1 MTAAGREQL
10 ERFRRAVGAR
20 LGLRF
25 DDDKLEQLAQVAE
38 ERAEATKARS
48 IDAYVARLS
57 GEGGGDEVRALAER
71 LTVGETYF
79 FRNSNDLEAFSGAVL
94 PDRVRR
100 RGADRRLRILSA
112 GCASGEEPY
121 TLAMLVRADAQ
132 LASWDVRVHG
142 IDVNPAAIARAR
154 EGRYSAW
161 SLRQTTP
168 ALRARFFR
176 AEGRHSR
183 VVDDVRA
190 LVSFEERNL
199 VDDDPALWAPGS
211 WDVVFCRNVVMYFSP
226 EVFRRV
232 VARIAGALVPGGYL
246 FLGHAETLRGVSTD
260 YHLRQSH
267 GTFYYQPRGTEEGA
281 PALGPPDDTL
291 PSPSPSPSPWPSPTP
306 APAPDARTAWVQ
318 AIQEASERVA
328 KVAAAARAPEPRE
341 GTAAKDALP
350 TRGEPDAHGDGAR
363 VALALE
369 LLRRERFAEALA
381 ALGPRAPAA
390 EEDVDALLLRAVLL
404 TSSADLAGAERVCAR
419 ILERDELNAEAHYL
433 RALCREHAGDP
444 VGAADHDRY
453 ALYLDPTFAMPRL
466 HLGLLAKRG
475 GDLELARRELARARV
490 LLAGEDGSR
499 ILLLGGGFTR
509 EGLLEVCRAELGACG
524 GME

>member
-1 MTAAGREQL
+1 MTARDRTEQL

-25 DDDKLEQLAQVAE
+25 EDDKLELLAEVAA
-38 ERAEATKARS
+38 ERVEATGARS
-48 IDAYVARLS
+48 LDAYVSRLS
-57 GEGGGDEVRALAER
+57 GEAGREEIRPLAAR

-79 FRNSNDLEAFSGAVL
+79 FRNANDMEAFSGLVL
-94 PDRVRR
+94 PERVRR

-121 TLAMLVRADAQ
+121 TLAMLVRSAPQ
-132 LASWDVRVHG
+132 LAGWDVRVLG

-154 EGRYSAW
+154 EGRYSPW

-176 AEGRHSR
+176 TEGRESR
-183 VVDDVRA
+183 VVDEVRA

-199 VDDDPALWAPGS
+199 VEEDPELWAPGS
-211 WDVVFCRNVVMYFSP
+211 FDVVFCRNVVMYFAP

-232 VARIAGALVPGGYL
+232 VARIAGALLPGGYL
-246 FLGHAETLRGVSTD
+246 FLGHAETLRGVSTEF
-260 YHLRQSH
+260 HLRQSH
-267 GTFYYQPRGTEEGA
+267 GTFYYQSRGEEEAEAAAASGA
-281 PALGPPDDTL
+281 PERERPAATPP
-291 PSPSPSPSPWPSPTP
+291 
-306 APAPDARTAWVQ
+306 PDARTAWVQ
-318 AIQEASERVA
+318 AIQDASERVA
-328 KVAAAARAPEPRE
+328 KVSAAAHAAATQPSVRE
-341 GTAAKDALP
+341 EALP
-350 TRGEPDAHGDGAR
+350 RSAAGSRDDGAR

-369 LLRRERFAEALA
+369 LLRRERFADALA
-381 ALGPRAPAA
+381 ALGGRAPAGG
-390 EEDVDALLLRAVLL
+390 EDVDALLLRAVLL
-404 TSSADLAGAERVCAR
+404 TSSGDLEGAEGVCAR

-444 VGAADHDRY
+444 AAAADHDRY

-475 GDLELARRELARARV
+475 GDLEAARRELSRALV
-490 LLAGEDGSR
+490 LLAGEEGSR
-499 ILLLGGGFTR
+499 ILMLGGGFTR
-509 EGLLEVCRAELGACG
+509 DALLDVCRAELNACG
-524 GME
+524 GTT